1 MSGAG
6 HTSNQGQA
14 PAGAWHPANAPDCVG
29 WTSAK
34 TVRIATA
41 ARPFRTELG
50 GSVGPVDVEY
60 ETYGELSAARDNV
73 VLIAH
78 ALSGDAHVAGW
89 DADAKR
95 TGRLWRMKKP
105 GWWDAV
111 VGPGKAIDTRKYFVV
126 CANVLGGCCGA
137 TGPSSPNPFTGKP
150 YSLQFPM
157 VTVGDW
163 VKQQAALLDE
173 LGIERLHA
181 VVGGSLG
188 GQQAIEWAMSRPDRV
203 DRCIVLA
210 ATPRLSTQG
219 LAFNAIGRRSI
230 INDPD
235 FKNGEYYG
243 SAPPS
248 SGLAAARMLAHI
260 TYLSEAGMREKFGR
274 RAKDDVCPGCGFGIE
289 FEVES
294 YLDRQGRSFVERFD
308 ANSYLYIT
316 RAMDYYDAAEKWG
329 GGSLEEAA
337 SRVSSRVMAVSFDS
351 DWLYPPEGMKEF
363 AQALARNGKPVT
375 YINVPSR
382 YGHDAFLVETETV
395 SRLLRDFL
403 SAENGGASIWGVRP
417 VRRETAPAPQP
428 QPSPAAVARE
438 DDPPAFTSNGFLRWQ
453 DKVIIDEIPEGAS
466 VLDLGCGDGKLLSA
480 ISASKGARG
489 QGVEIDIRAA
499 LDCVGRNAP
508 VFHGDIENGL
518 AGFPDD
524 SFDYVV
530 LEETLQTLRRPDEAL
545 RQMLRIGRRGI
556 VSFPN
561 FANYRVVHDLMTSG
575 RMPVGGALPYQWH
588 ETPNIHLFTLNDF
601 RDWAARSN
609 VRIVKGYALVAD
621 GVVRKL
627 SPSDNMYAEEI
638 LVVVEKTGPA
648 PEYLI

>member
-1 MSGAG
+1 
-6 HTSNQGQA
+6 
-14 PAGAWHPANAPDCVG
+14 GAWHPANAPDCVG

-609 VRIVKGYALVAD
+609 VRIVKGYALVA
-621 GVVRKL
+621 
-627 SPSDNMYAEEI
+627 
-638 LVVVEKTGPA
+638 
-648 PEYLI
+648 

>member
-6 HTSNQGQA
+6 HTINQGYT

-34 TVRIATA
+34 TERIASS

-50 GSVGPVDVEY
+50 GSIGPVDVEY

-89 DADAKR
+89 DMNAKK
-95 TGRLWRMKKP
+95 TGRLWRMKKT
-105 GWWDAV
+105 GWWDTV
-111 VGPGKAIDTRKYFVV
+111 VGPGKAIDTNKYFVV
-126 CANVLGGCCGA
+126 CANGLGGCCGT
-137 TGPSSPNPFTGKP
+137 TGPSSINPLTGKP

-163 VKQQAALLDE
+163 VKQQAALLDA
-173 LGIERLHA
+173 LGVERLRA

-203 DRCIVLA
+203 DRCVVLA
-210 ATPRLSTQG
+210 ATPRLSAQG

-230 INDPD
+230 INDPN

-243 SAPPS
+243 SEPPS

-260 TYLSEAGMREKFGR
+260 TYLSEAGMRDKFGR
-274 RAKDDVCPGCGFGIE
+274 RTKDDICPGCGFGIE
-289 FEVES
+289 FEVEN

-403 SAENGGASIWGVRP
+403 SADNERTSIRGDRP
-417 VRRETAPAPQP
+417 TRREPAPPPPPDAPACER
-428 QPSPAAVARE
+428 PALHFA
-438 DDPPAFTSNGFLRWQ
+438 SNGFFRWQ

-480 ISASKGARG
+480 ISASKNARA
-489 QGVEIDIRAA
+489 QGVEIDINAA
-499 LDCVGRNAP
+499 LDCVRRDAP

-518 AGFPDD
+518 SGFPDD

-530 LEETLQTLRRPDEAL
+530 IEETLQTLRRPDEAL

-561 FANYRVVHDLMTSG
+561 FANYRVIHDLMTSG

-609 VRIVKGYALVAD
+609 VHIVKGYALVAE

-638 LVVVEKTGPA
+638 LVVVEKTGSA
-648 PEYLI
+648 PEYSI

>member
-1 MSGAG
+1 M
-6 HTSNQGQA
+6 
-14 PAGAWHPANAPDCVG
+14 NA
-29 WTSAK
+29 K
-34 TVRIATA
+34 
-41 ARPFRTELG
+41 
-50 GSVGPVDVEY
+50 
-60 ETYGELSAARDNV
+60 
-73 VLIAH
+73 
-78 ALSGDAHVAGW
+78 
-89 DADAKR
+89 K
-95 TGRLWRMKKP
+95 TGRLWRMKKT
-105 GWWDAV
+105 GWWDTV
-111 VGPGKAIDTRKYFVV
+111 VGPGKAIDTNKYFVV
-126 CANVLGGCCGA
+126 CANGLGGCCGT
-137 TGPSSPNPFTGKP
+137 TGPSSINPLTGKP

-163 VKQQAALLDE
+163 VKQQAALLDA
-173 LGIERLHA
+173 LGVERLRA

-203 DRCIVLA
+203 DRCVVLA
-210 ATPRLSTQG
+210 ATPRLSAQG

-230 INDPD
+230 INDPN

-243 SAPPS
+243 SEPPS

-260 TYLSEAGMREKFGR
+260 TYLSEAGMRDKFGR
-274 RAKDDVCPGCGFGIE
+274 RTKDDICPGCGFGIE
-289 FEVES
+289 FEVEN

-403 SAENGGASIWGVRP
+403 SADNERTSIRGDRQT
-417 VRRETAPAPQP
+417 RREPAPPPPPDAPACER
-428 QPSPAAVARE
+428 PALHFA
-438 DDPPAFTSNGFLRWQ
+438 SNGFFRWQ

-480 ISASKGARG
+480 ISASKNTRA
-489 QGVEIDIRAA
+489 QGVEIDINAA
-499 LDCVGRNAP
+499 LDCVRRDAP

-518 AGFPDD
+518 SGFPDD

-530 LEETLQTLRRPDEAL
+530 IEETLQTLRRPDEAL

-561 FANYRVVHDLMTSG
+561 FANYRVIHDLMTSG

-609 VRIVKGYALVAD
+609 VRIVKGYALVAE

-638 LVVVEKTGPA
+638 LVVVEKTGSA
-648 PEYLI
+648 PEYSI